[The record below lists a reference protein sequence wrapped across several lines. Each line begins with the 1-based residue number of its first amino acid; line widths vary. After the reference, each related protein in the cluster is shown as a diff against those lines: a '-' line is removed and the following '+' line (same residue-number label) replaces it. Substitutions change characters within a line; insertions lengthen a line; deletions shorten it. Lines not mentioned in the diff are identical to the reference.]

1 MDRRTFN
8 KLLLGGGATAALVGS
23 AGVAFVRFRSNARQL
38 KNPDP
43 SQRARIYREEFRQQ
57 KMKVIDGFVVAQS
70 ETTDEIKDYEA
81 RLLKIK
87 STQ

>member
-8 KLLLGGGATAALVGS
+8 KLLISGGAAAAVIGS
-23 AGVAFVRFRSNARQL
+23 AGVAFLQFRSSARKL

-43 SQRARIYREEFRQQ
+43 GQRARIYREEFRQQ
-57 KMKVIDGFVVAQS
+57 QMKVIDGFVVAQS
-70 ETTDEIKDYEA
+70 ETADEIRDYEA

>member
-8 KLLLGGGATAALVGS
+8 KLLLGGGAAAALAGS
-23 AGVAFVRFRSNARQL
+23 AGVAFLHFRSNALRL

-43 SQRARIYREEFRQQ
+43 SQRAQIYREEFRQQ
-57 KMKVIDGFVVAQS
+57 KMKVVDGFIVAQS

>member
-8 KLLLGGGATAALVGS
+8 KLLLGSGAAAALIGGT
-23 AGVAFVRFRSNARQL
+23 GVAFLKFRGNARKL
-38 KNPDP
+38 KSPDP

-57 KMKVIDGFVVAQS
+57 KMKIVDGFVVAQS
-70 ETTDEIKDYEA
+70 ETADEVKDYA
-81 RLLKIK
+81 ASLLKIK

>member
-8 KLLLGGGATAALVGS
+8 KLLLGGGAAAALVGS
-23 AGVAFVRFRSNARQL
+23 ASVAFVRFRNNALRL

>member
-8 KLLLGGGATAALVGS
+8 KLLIGGGAAAAVVGS
-23 AGVAFVRFRSNARQL
+23 AGVAFLQLRSNARKL
-38 KNPDP
+38 KKPDP
-43 SQRARIYREEFRQQ
+43 SPRARIYREEFRQQ
-57 KMKVIDGFVVAQS
+57 KMKVIDGFIVAQS
-70 ETTDEIKDYEA
+70 ETADEIKDYEA

>member
-8 KLLLGGGATAALVGS
+8 KLLLGGGAAVALASGAS
-23 AGVAFVRFRSNARQL
+23 IAFVRFRGNARQL

-57 KMKVIDGFVVAQS
+57 KVKIVDGFIVAQS
-70 ETTDEIKDYEA
+70 ETEDEVKDYEA

-87 STQ
+87 STH